1 MKMES
6 LNTSLP
12 WTLQPNKSMMMQSLR
27 PSLTLREAILNE
39 DGESRRESLTLRE
52 GILNEDGE
60 SRRESLLDT
69 SAKHKY
75 DGKPGL
81 FTLIKGTLI
90 EDEESP

>member
-1 MKMES
+1 
-6 LNTSLP
+6 
-12 WTLQPNKSMMMQSLR
+12 MQSLG
-27 PSLTLREAILNE
+27 PT
-39 DGESRRESLTLRE
+39 LTLRE

-81 FTLIKGTLI
+81 FTLIEGTLI
-90 EDEESP
+90 EDGESP